1 MVTRVNA
8 HTNAVVETVKVG
20 PRPGR
25 IAVGEGGVW
34 VLNRGDGSVTRIDP
48 KTTKVV
54 ATIAVDP
61 AVAEGEIAAG
71 EGSVWIS
78 APGVPLVRID
88 PRANRAVQ
96 RFDGDGGGAVVTG
109 HGSVWVSAG
118 AERPVAPR
126 SAARL
131 EHAALNAGYCVAT
144 TGASPSSRMKNASSA
159 AVSWTR
165 TLNGSPRSAACPAF
179 GW

>member
-1 MVTRVNA
+1 M
-8 HTNAVVETVKVG
+8 KVG

-25 IAVGEGGVW
+25 LAVGEGGVW

-48 KTTKVV
+48 KTARWS

-78 APGVPLVRID
+78 APGVPLLRID
-88 PRANRAVQ
+88 PRTNRAVQ

-109 HGSVWVSAG
+109 HGSVWVSG
-118 AERPVAPR
+118 GTESPVAPR
-126 SAARL
+126 SAARRQ
-131 EHAALNAGYCVAT
+131 HAALNGYCVAT
-144 TGASPSSRMKNASSA
+144 TGTSPSSAHEERELGQ
-159 AVSWTR
+159 R
-165 TLNGSPRSAACPAF
+165 RCPEPAR
-179 GW
+179 